1 MSNYGNLNINRNKN
15 RKGKKIII
23 ALICIAVLI
32 LAFIF
37 YIGITVGSNN
47 DKSNQIADAIQEN
60 TELKLKV
67 NELNDQIAKMQEE
80 IEYRKLG
87 VLCRRLN
94 RHCRQAHLLRQYLL
108 LHLFHRESVFNKI
121 NTKGLWL
128 YHRPFNLLFYYNSTI
143 VSTSRSTSFG
153 SLATSTHE
161 RAG

>member
-67 NELNDQIAKMQEE
+67 NKLNDQIAQMQEE
-80 IEYRKLG
+80 IDSLHAELEAMPTIEPTLPSGSPAPSVSPTSPISPRIG
-87 VLCRRLN
+87 V
-94 RHCRQAHLLRQYLL
+94 Q
-108 LHLFHRESVFNKI
+108 
-121 NTKGLWL
+121 
-128 YHRPFNLLFYYNSTI
+128 
-143 VSTSRSTSFG
+143 
-153 SLATSTHE
+153 
-161 RAG
+161 

>member
-1 MSNYGNLNINRNKN
+1 MMSNYGNLNINRNKN

-67 NELNDQIAKMQEE
+67 ND
-80 IEYRKLG
+80 
-87 VLCRRLN
+87 
-94 RHCRQAHLLRQYLL
+94 LL
-108 LHLFHRESVFNKI
+108 LHLFHRESVVNK
-121 NTKGLWL
+121 N
-128 YHRPFNLLFYYNSTI
+128 
-143 VSTSRSTSFG
+143 
-153 SLATSTHE
+153 
-161 RAG
+161 

>member
-60 TELKLKV
+60 TELKV
-67 NELNDQIAKMQEE
+67 NELNDQIAQMQEE
-80 IEYRKLG
+80 IDSLHAELEAMPTIEPILPSGSPAPSVSPTSPISPRIG
-87 VLCRRLN
+87 V
-94 RHCRQAHLLRQYLL
+94 Q
-108 LHLFHRESVFNKI
+108 
-121 NTKGLWL
+121 
-128 YHRPFNLLFYYNSTI
+128 
-143 VSTSRSTSFG
+143 
-153 SLATSTHE
+153 
-161 RAG
+161 

>member
-60 TELKLKV
+60 TELRLKV
-67 NELNDQIAKMQEE
+67 NELNDQIAQMQEE
-80 IEYRKLG
+80 IDSLHAELEAMPTIEPDTA
-87 VLCRRLN
+87 VRLTCSVSISYFTYFTEN
-94 RHCRQAHLLRQYLL
+94 RC
-108 LHLFHRESVFNKI
+108 SIKI
-121 NTKGLWL
+121 NTKVCG
-128 YHRPFNLLFYYNSTI
+128 FTTDLLICCFI
-143 VSTSRSTSFG
+143 II
-153 SLATSTHE
+153 LQ
-161 RAG
+161 

>member
-60 TELKLKV
+60 TELKLKE
-67 NELNDQIAKMQEE
+67 NELNDQIAQMQEE
-80 IEYRKLG
+80 IDSLHAELEAMPTIEPILPSGSPAPSVSPTSPISPRIG
-87 VLCRRLN
+87 V
-94 RHCRQAHLLRQYLL
+94 Q
-108 LHLFHRESVFNKI
+108 
-121 NTKGLWL
+121 
-128 YHRPFNLLFYYNSTI
+128 
-143 VSTSRSTSFG
+143 
-153 SLATSTHE
+153 
-161 RAG
+161 

>member
-80 IEYRKLG
+80 IDS
-87 VLCRRLN
+87 
-94 RHCRQAHLLRQYLL
+94 
-108 LHLFHRESVFNKI
+108 LHAELEAMPTIEPTLPSGSIKI

>member
-23 ALICIAVLI
+23 ALICIAILI

-67 NELNDQIAKMQEE
+67 NELNDQIAQMQEE
-80 IEYRKLG
+80 IDSLHAELEAMPTIEPILPSGSPAPSVSPTSPIPPRIG
-87 VLCRRLN
+87 V
-94 RHCRQAHLLRQYLL
+94 Q
-108 LHLFHRESVFNKI
+108 
-121 NTKGLWL
+121 
-128 YHRPFNLLFYYNSTI
+128 
-143 VSTSRSTSFG
+143 
-153 SLATSTHE
+153 
-161 RAG
+161 

>member
-47 DKSNQIADAIQEN
+47 DKSNQIVDAIQEN

-67 NELNDQIAKMQEE
+67 NELNDQIAQMQEE
-80 IEYRKLG
+80 IDSLHAELE
-87 VLCRRLN
+87 LCRRLN

-108 LHLFHRESVFNKI
+108 LHLFHRESVFNK
-121 NTKGLWL
+121 N
-128 YHRPFNLLFYYNSTI
+128 
-143 VSTSRSTSFG
+143 
-153 SLATSTHE
+153 
-161 RAG
+161 

>member
-67 NELNDQIAKMQEE
+67 NELNDQIAQMQEE
-80 IEYRKLG
+80 IDSLHAELEAMPTIEPTLPSGSYFTYFTE
-87 VLCRRLN
+87 N
-94 RHCRQAHLLRQYLL
+94 RC
-108 LHLFHRESVFNKI
+108 SIKI

>member
-67 NELNDQIAKMQEE
+67 NELNDQIAQMQEE
-80 IEYRKLG
+80 IDS
-87 VLCRRLN
+87 
-94 RHCRQAHLLRQYLL
+94 
-108 LHLFHRESVFNKI
+108 LHAELEAIKI

>member
-60 TELKLKV
+60 TELRLKV
-67 NELNDQIAKMQEE
+67 NDQIAQMQEE
-80 IEYRKLG
+80 IDSLHAELEAMPTIEPILPSGSPAPSVSPTSPISPRIG
-87 VLCRRLN
+87 V
-94 RHCRQAHLLRQYLL
+94 Q
-108 LHLFHRESVFNKI
+108 
-121 NTKGLWL
+121 
-128 YHRPFNLLFYYNSTI
+128 
-143 VSTSRSTSFG
+143 
-153 SLATSTHE
+153 
-161 RAG
+161 